1 MPRLHFVTLDVFTST
16 RYLGNPLAVVR
27 IPKDQQQHVSSEQ
40 MQRVAREF
48 NLSETIFL
56 VENGDEGGSGGGGV
70 PEWRVRIFLTHDEIT
85 FAGKVKTFLECG
97 RGPILMLYWW

>member
-1 MPRLHFVTLDVFTST
+1 MPRLHFVTLDVFTTT

-27 IPKDQQQHVSSEQ
+27 IPKDQKQHVTSEQ

-56 VENGDEGGSGGGGV
+56 HEGGEEDEGGSGGGKI
-70 PEWRVRIFLTHDEIT
+70 PEWRVRIFLTHSEIT
-85 FAGKVKTFLECG
+85 FAGKAETFLRDHVLKLQC
-97 RGPILMLYWW
+97 W

>member
-1 MPRLHFVTLDVFTST
+1 MPRLHFVTLDVFTTT

-27 IPKDQQQHVSSEQ
+27 IPKDQQQHVTKEQ

-56 VENGDEGGSGGGGV
+56 VEDEDGSGGERV
-70 PEWRVRIFLTHDEIT
+70 PEWRVRIFLTHSEIT
-85 FAGKVKTFLECG
+85 FAGKVETFLEE
-97 RGPILMLYWW
+97 IQF